1 MIIGK
6 KMNMVRRSSVQ
17 LLVVY
22 RLNYII
28 KKFKMK
34 KIKRGD
40 AIRCDVEVYE
50 VDV

>member
-1 MIIGK
+1 MMSDEVDFSAGF
-6 KMNMVRRSSVQ
+6 
-17 LLVVY
+17 LVVY

-34 KIKRGD
+34 KVKRGD
-40 AIRCDVEVYE
+40 LIRFDMEVYE

>member
-40 AIRCDVEVYE
+40 LIRFDMEVSE

>member
-40 AIRCDVEVYE
+40 LIRFDMEVYE